1 MENLKEF
8 NIPVNGITI
17 HGVKIGEGEPFL
29 LLHGHPESCRMWHK
43 LIPELSRHF
52 TVVAADLRGYGDSGR
67 PEDVPDHSNYSKRV
81 MAEDMIALMQSFGF
95 SSFHVMGH
103 DRGAAS

>member
-1 MENLKEF
+1 
-8 NIPVNGITI
+8 
-17 HGVKIGEGEPFL
+17 
-29 LLHGHPESCRMWHK
+29 MWHK

-103 DRGAAS
+103 DRSCWWSLR

>member
-67 PEDVPDHSNYSKRV
+67 PEDVPDHSNYSK
-81 MAEDMIALMQSFGF
+81 E
-95 SSFHVMGH
+95 GH
-103 DRGAAS
+103 GGGYDCADAVVWFLKLSCDGS